1 MGDRELID
9 QFIKDLIQKNSR
21 MLSNRHLRVETTFD
35 EVQLIS
41 YKDGIVARV
50 KTDAPTLAIEVRDA
64 SPYRPL
70 IQEVMVDYEIFQV
83 GVAQTPGCLRYEHRT
98 VPEGYVIQY
107 TEAGVL
113 WKDRWARGKRRG
125 ALTGGN
131 SLGMDAMIL
140 YRGTWY
146 PIQSVNA
153 ANGFVAIRT
162 LGGEATYSASDFLVW
177 LKKEEKDTAES
188 PSQISAYKRGERM
201 GDIDSAPT
209 QILEATEIMAAKAS
223 GTPSTPIASPAGE
236 PEKEE
241 DHAVI
246 LPSAPPVP
254 AVAATVSTPSEPAQ
268 PVEATQDH
276 PAANYEHA
284 VGYSHPNYD
293 YFQGYPAANYEHSV
307 GYPHPNYDYS
317 QGYPAANYE
326 HSVGYPHPN
335 YDYSQGYPAANYEH
349 SVGYAHPS
357 YGQPYPP
364 QTYQHIDPNIQMALT
379 YLQSSLAYLLQ
390 VEPKNANIHAAI
402 RATSMA
408 IQNLLTL
415 LNG

>member
-284 VGYSHPNYD
+284 VGYPNYD
-293 YFQGYPAANYEHSV
+293 YF
-307 GYPHPNYDYS
+307 
-317 QGYPAANYE
+317 
-326 HSVGYPHPN
+326 
-335 YDYSQGYPAANYEH
+335 QGYPAANYEH

>member
-9 QFIKDLIQKNSR
+9 QFIKDLIQNNSR
-21 MLSNRHLRVETTFD
+21 MLSNRHLRVEPTFD

-64 SPYRPL
+64 SPYRSL

-83 GVAQTPGCLRYEHRT
+83 GVAQTRGFLRYEHRT

-113 WKDRWARGKRRG
+113 WKDRWARGKRWG
-125 ALTGGN
+125 ALRGGT
-131 SLGMDAMIL
+131 SLGMDVMIL

-146 PIQSVNA
+146 PIQSVNV

-162 LGGEATYSASDFLVW
+162 LGGELTYSASDFLVW
-177 LKKEEKDTAES
+177 LKKEEKETAES
-188 PSQISAYKRGERM
+188 PSQISGYKRGERM
-201 GDIDSAPT
+201 GEIDSAPT
-209 QILEATEIMAAKAS
+209 QILEATEIMTAKAS

-236 PEKEE
+236 PEEE
-241 DHAVI
+241 EEHAVI
-246 LPSAPPVP
+246 LPAAPPVP
-254 AVAATVSTPSEPAQ
+254 AVAATASTPSEPAQ
-268 PVEATQDH
+268 PVEATQ
-276 PAANYEHA
+276 
-284 VGYSHPNYD
+284 
-293 YFQGYPAANYEHSV
+293 GYPVANYEHSV
-307 GYPHPNYDYS
+307 GYPHPSYDYTQGYPAAHYEHSVGYVHPNYNYS

-326 HSVGYPHPN
+326 HSVGYPHP
-335 YDYSQGYPAANYEH
+335 
-349 SVGYAHPS
+349 S
-357 YGQPYPP
+357 YGHPYPP
-364 QTYQHIDPNIQMALT
+364 QPYQHIDSNIQMALT

-390 VEPKNANIHAAI
+390 AEPKNANIHAAI

-408 IQNLLTL
+408 IQNLLSL

>member
-50 KTDAPTLAIEVRDA
+50 KTEAPTLAIEVRDA

-83 GVAQTPGCLRYEHRT
+83 GIAQTPGFLRYEHRN

-125 ALTGGN
+125 VLTGGN

-162 LGGEATYSASDFLVW
+162 LGGEVTYNAADFLVW
-177 LKKEEKDTAES
+177 LKKDEQGTEES
-188 PSQISAYKRGERM
+188 PSQITGYKRGERM
-201 GDIDSAPT
+201 GEIDSEPT
-209 QILEATEIMAAKAS
+209 QILEATEMMAAKAS
-223 GTPSTPIASPAGE
+223 GTPSTPVPFPAGE
-236 PEKEE
+236 PGEKEQ
-241 DHAVI
+241 AVI
-246 LPSAPPVP
+246 LPSAPQVP
-254 AVAATVSTPSEPAQ
+254 TVATIVSTLSEPAQ
-268 PVEATQDH
+268 PAEASQGYS
-276 PAANYEHA
+276 AANYEYS
-284 VGYSHPNYD
+284 VGYPHPNYD
-293 YFQGYPAANYEHSV
+293 YSQGYSAANYEHSV

-317 QGYPAANYE
+317 QGYPGTNYE
-326 HSVGYPHPN
+326 HSVGYPHP
-335 YDYSQGYPAANYEH
+335 
-349 SVGYAHPS
+349 S
-357 YGQPYPP
+357 YGQPYSP
-364 QTYQHIDPNIQMALT
+364 QAYQHIDSNTQMALT

-408 IQNLLTL
+408 IQNLLAL

>member
-41 YKDGIVARV
+41 YRDGIVARV

-64 SPYRPL
+64 SSYRPL

-83 GVAQTPGCLRYEHRT
+83 GVAQTPGFLRYEHRT
-98 VPEGYVIQY
+98 IPEGYVIQY

-113 WKDRWARGKRRG
+113 WKDRWARGKRRN
-125 ALTGGN
+125 ALTGGS

-146 PIQSVNA
+146 PIQSVSA

-162 LGGEATYSASDFLVW
+162 LGGEVTHSASDFLVW
-177 LKKEEKDTAES
+177 LKKEEKETAES

-201 GDIDSAPT
+201 GEIDSAPT
-209 QILEATEIMAAKAS
+209 QILESTEMIAAKPS
-223 GTPSTPIASPAGE
+223 GAEPTPMPSSTDEPAD
-236 PEKEE
+236 KEQT
-241 DHAVI
+241 VI
-246 LPSAPPVP
+246 LAPAPSVP
-254 AVAATVSTPSEPAQ
+254 AVAATTSPEATP
-268 PVEATQDH
+268 PVEAT
-276 PAANYEHA
+276 
-284 VGYSHPNYD
+284 
-293 YFQGYPAANYEHSV
+293 QGYPAANYEHSV
-307 GYPHPNYDYS
+307 GYSYPYPNYDYS
-317 QGYPAANYE
+317 QGYPVANYE
-326 HSVGYPHPN
+326 HSIGYPHPN
-335 YDYSQGYPAANYEH
+335 YDYSQGYPGAHYEH
-349 SVGYAHPS
+349 SVGYPHPS
-357 YGQPYPP
+357 YGQPYPS
-364 QTYQHIDPNIQMALT
+364 QIYQPIDPNLQMALT
-379 YLQSSLAYLLQ
+379 YLQSALAYLLQ
-390 VEPKNANIHAAI
+390 VEPKRASIRAAI
-402 RATSMA
+402 QSTSMA

>member
-41 YKDGIVARV
+41 YRDGMVARV
-50 KTDAPTLAIEVRDA
+50 KTDTPTLAIEVRDT

-70 IQEVMVDYEIFQV
+70 VQEVMLDYEIFQV
-83 GVAQTPGCLRYEHRT
+83 GVGQTPGFLRYEHRT

-113 WKDRWARGKRRG
+113 WKDRWARGKRRS
-125 ALTGGN
+125 ALTGGG

-146 PIQSVNA
+146 PIQSVSA
-153 ANGFVAIRT
+153 ANGFVAVRT

-177 LKKEEKDTAES
+177 LKKEEKDIAES
-188 PSQISAYKRGERM
+188 PSQIMAYKRGERM

-209 QILEATEIMAAKAS
+209 QILEATEMMAPNPHGAEATPMPSPADEPAAKEETVTLPPAPS
-223 GTPSTPIASPAGE
+223 IPAAATPASPE
-236 PEKEE
+236 P
-241 DHAVI
+241 
-246 LPSAPPVP
+246 PP
-254 AVAATVSTPSEPAQ
+254 
-268 PVEATQDH
+268 PVEATQGY
-276 PAANYEHA
+276 PAGNYEHS
-284 VGYSHPNYD
+284 VGYPYPNYD
-293 YFQGYPAANYEHSV
+293 YSQRYPAANYEHSV
-307 GYPHPNYDYS
+307 GYPYPNYDYS
-317 QGYPAANYE
+317 QVYPGAHYE
-326 HSVGYPHPN
+326 HSVGYPHP
-335 YDYSQGYPAANYEH
+335 
-349 SVGYAHPS
+349 S
-357 YGQPYPP
+357 YGQPSPS
-364 QTYQHIDPNIQMALT
+364 QTYQPIDPNVQMALT
-379 YLQSSLAYLLQ
+379 YLQSGLAYLLQ
-390 VEPKNANIHAAI
+390 AEPKSANIRAAI
-402 RATSMA
+402 QSTSRA

>member
-83 GVAQTPGCLRYEHRT
+83 GIAQTPGFLRYEHRT

-131 SLGMDAMIL
+131 SLAMDAMIL

-146 PIQSVNA
+146 PIQSANA

-177 LKKEEKDTAES
+177 LKKEEKDTAQS
-188 PSQISAYKRGERM
+188 HSQISAYKRGERM
-201 GDIDSAPT
+201 GEIDSEPT

-223 GTPSTPIASPAGE
+223 GTPSSPIGSPASE
-236 PEKEE
+236 PEETEE
-241 DHAVI
+241 AVI
-246 LPSAPPVP
+246 LPAAPQVP
-254 AVAATVSTPSEPAQ
+254 AAAATASASSEPAQ
-268 PVEATQDH
+268 PVEASQGYAGANYEQSVGYPHSNYDYSQGYAGANYEQSVGYPH
-276 PAANYEHA
+276 SNYDYSQGYAGANYEHS
-284 VGYSHPNYD
+284 VGYPHSNYD
-293 YFQGYPAANYEHSV
+293 YSQGYAGANYEHSV
-307 GYPHPNYDYS
+307 GYPHP
-317 QGYPAANYE
+317 
-326 HSVGYPHPN
+326 
-335 YDYSQGYPAANYEH
+335 
-349 SVGYAHPS
+349 S
-357 YGQPYPP
+357 YGPPYSP
-364 QTYQHIDPNIQMALT
+364 QAYQHIDPNTQMALT

-402 RATSMA
+402 RSTSMA